1 MRIKFFLIA
10 IFFTLTSLEMFG
22 QEKQLFGF
30 GELDWYSSRDNV
42 KDLMKSQYNLLPG
55 YEKDDALGYQGGH
68 YFGEDLFLWV
78 YYFDAQGLNQADL
91 VIKAGDR
98 KSDGIFYELVH
109 TLSGE
114 YGSPDMY
121 KPDEQTAEWYYY
133 DLPGKKLDA
142 TIKVSPYS
150 NDKMTTIK
158 ITFLK
163 VQ

>member
-1 MRIKFFLIA
+1 MRMKFYFIVM
-10 IFFTLTSLEMFG
+10 FFTLASFGMFG

-30 GELDWYSSRDNV
+30 GELDWFSSRDQV
-42 KDLMKSQYNLLPG
+42 KDLMKSQYNLSPG

-68 YFGEDLFLWV
+68 YFGEDLYLWV
-78 YYFDAQGLNQADL
+78 YYFNLQGLQQVDL

-98 KSDGIFYELVH
+98 KSDAIFYELVH
-109 TLSGE
+109 TLTGV
-114 YGSPDMY
+114 YGDPDMY

-158 ITFLK
+158 ATFFK
-163 VQ
+163 IQ